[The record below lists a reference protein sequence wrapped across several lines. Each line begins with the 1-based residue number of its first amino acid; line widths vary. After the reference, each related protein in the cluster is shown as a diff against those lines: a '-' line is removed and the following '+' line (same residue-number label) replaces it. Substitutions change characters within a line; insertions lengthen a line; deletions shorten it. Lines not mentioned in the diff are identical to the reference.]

1 MAKQCSQC
9 GEVKEEDSFQKVG
22 GRFTHLRGEC
32 IDCRRM
38 ITKHKASIVNFKNK
52 QKLSE
57 YGCCVCGISRCEVL
71 EVHHLHGSYK
81 RYGRS
86 QTSSAN
92 LQDLEK
98 GTAVVLC
105 ANDHSLFHSH
115 FGGKNSEF
123 PIQTKES
130 VIEIC
135 ILERK
140 KGGFNHS

>member
-1 MAKQCSQC
+1 MAKICSRC
-9 GEVKEEDSFQKVG
+9 GEEKDESLFHKVG
-22 GRFTHLRGEC
+22 GTSKHTRGDC
-32 IDCRRM
+32 IDCRREVANR
-38 ITKHKASIVNFKNK
+38 KAFISNQKNR
-52 QKLSE
+52 QKISE
-57 YGCCVCGISRCEVL
+57 YGCCVCGISRYEVL
-71 EVHHLHGSYK
+71 EVHHLHSSYK

-86 QTSSAN
+86 QSTFAN
-92 LQDLEK
+92 LQDLNK

-115 FGGKNSEF
+115 FGGKNAEF

-140 KGGFNHS
+140 KGGFNHR